1 MYGSLKEVGMK
12 KDFIIISVESRKGG
26 VGKTTAA
33 LNLARILLEKRHAV
47 LFLDVDITGTNA
59 TDCIDSPFWKDSCYA
74 VRNAAKGKTDV
85 ANLLAIFERQFM
97 PGLGI
102 PRFVKES
109 VRKGRKDHHALAFAP
124 DKINV
129 IGSQIYDLNASPANE
144 NTDTCICKP
153 SILFDELH
161 AFWFIEFL
169 QKTCEAFLDV
179 IRNDQPDR
187 AVAVVVDNSPG
198 YVGIAPAVQ
207 EWLTDLGPDRGK
219 FLTVSSLD
227 KQDLLSCGHAIHNI
241 HQLYERKW
249 RASRKFADA
258 TNHERESGEELQL
271 SRDEENFFLRLV
283 EALPPRHVSNE
294 TSVPTS
300 GVNVADLSF
309 YRVDNAEVGGAFLN
323 QAEGYQGLL
332 INRVPRLVKRGVYA
346 YDTEKMYS
354 FLHHKGSNLV
364 QCLLGDNTRKYTD
377 WMVSYDEYIE
387 YQFLQPMISRRVGR
401 MSRRK
406 GRFEEFMHVIEERHS
421 IPPDELLQDMLHE
434 GARFHPE
441 MLDEVRMYLRKISEN
456 VTGVIRLVERSGYSY
471 LTSLIHEEWLPGN
484 ILRDFSVAMQNAF
497 LEMEGPF
504 IEFAPW
510 ELGEDQ
516 SSEETWMFIK
526 ELRHYIE
533 RHMKE
538 RDMSV
543 PIERSDQFV
552 SSLIVVMALSI
563 GPRWWHPKRG
573 PEFPEV
579 IASVANI
586 EAMRWARRR
595 GRSRERLGIQRF
607 LASESL
613 REVEHEEFF
622 RELEIHPRWLER
634 GLLSRL
640 YRACAAAQA
649 RVLDVRRDAEFL
661 IALIQRLVI
670 EDIREAPV
678 LPYIRDVAEK
688 VIVRKTISHESGH
701 QQIAKGFS
709 SAQYME
715 EFSEVLEKVIRRWE
729 TRQ

>member
-1 MYGSLKEVGMK
+1 MK
-12 KDFIIISVESRKGG
+12 NDFIIISVESRKGG

-33 LNLARILLEKRHAV
+33 LNLARILLEKRGYAV

-59 TDCIDSPFWKDSCYA
+59 TDGIGSPFWKDSCYA
-74 VRNAAKGKTDV
+74 VRNAAKVKPAV
-85 ANLLAIFERQFM
+85 VNLLAIFERQFM
-97 PGLGI
+97 PGLGV
-102 PRFVKES
+102 PRFVKKGA
-109 VRKGRKDHHALAFAP
+109 RKGKTGDSYLVLAS
-124 DKINV
+124 DKINI
-129 IGSQIYDLNASPANE
+129 IGSQIYDLDASRYEKSGN
-144 NTDTCICKP
+144 TCICKP

-169 QKTCEAFLDV
+169 QKTCEAFLEV
-179 IRNDQPDR
+179 IRKDQPDR

-258 TNHERESGEELQL
+258 TNHERESGEELHL
-271 SRDEENFFLRLV
+271 SRDEEGFFLRLV
-283 EALPPRHVSNE
+283 EAPTPPRHVSNE
-294 TSVPTS
+294 TAVPTS
-300 GVNVADLSF
+300 GANVADLLF
-309 YRVDNAEVGGAFLN
+309 YRVDNAEVGGAYLK
-323 QAEGYQGLL
+323 QAEGYQGLV

-346 YDTEKMYS
+346 YDNEKVYS
-354 FLHHKGSNLV
+354 FLQQKGSNLV
-364 QCLLGDNTRKYTD
+364 QCLLGDNTRKYAD

-406 GRFEEFMHVIEERHS
+406 GRFEEFMHAIEVRYS

-434 GARFHPE
+434 GKGFHTE
-441 MLDEVRMYLRKISEN
+441 MLNELRMYLRKVSEN
-456 VTGVIRLVERSGYSY
+456 VTAVIRLVEQSGYSH
-471 LTSLIHEEWLPGN
+471 LTGLIHEEWLPGN
-484 ILRDFSVAMQNAF
+484 ILRDFTVALQDVF
-497 LEMEGPF
+497 LEMEHPLV
-504 IEFAPW
+504 EFAPW

-516 SSEETWMFIK
+516 IGEETWMFIE
-526 ELRHYIE
+526 ELRHQME
-533 RHMKE
+533 RHMKGI
-538 RDMSV
+538 
-543 PIERSDQFV
+543 PIERSEQFV
-552 SSLIVVMALSI
+552 PSLIVVMALSM
-563 GPRWWHPKRG
+563 GRRWWHPKRE
-573 PEFPEV
+573 PEFPKV
-579 IASVANI
+579 IASVAAI
-586 EAMRWARRR
+586 EAMRWERRR
-595 GRSRERLGIQRF
+595 GRSKERLGIQRF

-613 REVEHEEFF
+613 RDVGHEEFF
-622 RELEIHPRWLER
+622 RELEIHPRWLES

-661 IALIQRLVI
+661 IALIQRLVE
-670 EDIREAPV
+670 EDIRESPV
-678 LPYIRDVAEK
+678 LPYIRGVAEK
-688 VIVRKTISHESGH
+688 VIVRKTISHESGRRE
-701 QQIAKGFS
+701 IAKGFS